1 MEGLFHFRRASHPL
15 PGLLSARALL
25 QLGSLQKSTVIS
37 VDYFKRIIADWRN
50 TVEGRVTTYESRQ
63 LNSLFLSRKPTAQNF
78 FELQECCVFA
88 LVQGN
93 FFCNLL
99 VQGSTERFP
108 SFP

>member
-50 TVEGRVTTYESRQ
+50 TVEGLVTTYESRQ
-63 LNSLFLSRKPTAQNF
+63 LNSLFLSRKPIAQYF
-78 FELQECCVFA
+78 SKLEKCHIFA
-88 LVQGN
+88 PAQGN
-93 FFCNLL
+93 HFCNLL
-99 VQGSTERFP
+99 V
-108 SFP
+108 